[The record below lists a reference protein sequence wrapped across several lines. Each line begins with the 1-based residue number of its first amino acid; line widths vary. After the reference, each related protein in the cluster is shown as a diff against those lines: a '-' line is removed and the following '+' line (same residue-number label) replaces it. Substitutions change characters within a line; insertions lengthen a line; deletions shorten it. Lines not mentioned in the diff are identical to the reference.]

1 MAVLVVKLV
10 IMMKNV
16 KNDVFME
23 KWGGLCAGFWLQSKG
38 TGRPKY
44 LTDGKLE
51 TGLKTGPNSSYS
63 GRRAGLLG
71 SLVHET
77 GLVPLTTRPPEVM
90 IVPHRPNS

>member
-1 MAVLVVKLV
+1 M

-51 TGLKTGPNSSYS
+51 TGRKTSHFSSYG